1 MRGTSSERLG
11 AAFNLEVQSRR
22 HCILHSGL
30 SEKRPPTSF
39 AVYHFSMTLKL
50 AICCAIP
57 NWCGKETTALILSFF
72 FAYRFPRFLHSSKP
86 WETHALSFRQN
97 YSSLFGV
104 NLHGLWA
111 ERCSRQNFG
120 LILLSFCCRFVVTST
135 NIQRS
140 AKHLTC
146 GMKPMPVEYQSH
158 NVDVHT
164 AGYRFVFLPYRFT
177 VNGQ

>member
-72 FAYRFPRFLHSSKP
+72 CLSFSKISAFKQTLRDSRTQLSSELLLPLWGQPP
-86 WETHALSFRQN
+86 WLVGRTVFKAEFRVDFVIVLLPLCCYVNEHTAQCKTSDLRHETHA
-97 YSSLFGV
+97 
-104 NLHGLWA
+104 
-111 ERCSRQNFG
+111 SRV
-120 LILLSFCCRFVVTST
+120 SVT
-135 NIQRS
+135 
-140 AKHLTC
+140 
-146 GMKPMPVEYQSH
+146 
-158 NVDVHT
+158 
-164 AGYRFVFLPYRFT
+164 
-177 VNGQ
+177 